1 MKKRGKIL
9 RDGYGGPGI
18 VMIEGQQYPFSDE
31 AWKSDV
37 PPRLGLVV
45 DVEFDELSR
54 VSSVSAISD
63 TQLLAELDSAA
74 QTRSRKGS
82 RELGALGLLT
92 LVAIIVLVV
101 SWLFLTTISVQLPA
115 AGQMQYTFWQVLEV
129 VHSHNLLLGMDHGSA
144 GAGLYG
150 MLTLLAMIAPLIPYF
165 WTDRR
170 AAIAGFLPLV
180 VMLVVGLSLRALRGT
195 ASSSD
200 ESSVVAQM
208 NGAAWK
214 AMSLGWGAYLSLLA
228 GICLAVSSTATLL
241 TVHTPPPEQ
250 RHPPRSHRAA
260 A

>member
-9 RDGYGGPGI
+9 RDGFGGPGI

-31 AWKSDV
+31 VWKSDV

-45 DVEFDELSR
+45 DVELDELSR
-54 VSSVSAISD
+54 VISIAAISD
-63 TQLLAELDSAA
+63 TQLLAEFDPAT
-74 QTRSRKGS
+74 QTKSRRGS
-82 RELGALGLLT
+82 RELGALGLLA
-92 LVAIIVLVV
+92 LVAIVVLAV
-101 SWLFLTTISVQLPA
+101 SWLFLTTISVQLPV

-129 VHSHNLLLGMDHGSA
+129 VHSHNLLVGMEHGGA
-144 GAGLYG
+144 GVGLYG
-150 MLTLLAMIAPLIPYF
+150 LLALLAMIAPVIPYF
-165 WTDRR
+165 WTDKRV
-170 AAIAGFLPLV
+170 AIAGFLPII
-180 VMLVVGLSLRALRGT
+180 VMLVVGLSLRALRG
-195 ASSSD
+195 ASSGT

-241 TVHTPPPEQ
+241 TTHTPPPEQ